1 MQPAR
6 NPLRLFRLTPST
18 ALEYIA
24 WWLAALLFLASCTAP
39 TQPVE
44 TPFPDDYLPTAVA
57 LTIQA
62 GSFTSNTTTTPAPIT
77 SPILAATEIPAT
89 PTKTASASIQPA
101 ETTTPGS
108 FPSSTRNPSRTP
120 SPTPTPEIPIAIIQ
134 ILSPGPASLVVS
146 PIKTNLYMIP
156 GDRGTVIV
164 ELFGEDSR
172 LLVRKVLSY
181 TPGSRARIAVDLE
194 FEIPVVAEAGRL
206 VISTEDNDSRVSAL
220 ASVDLILLSLGNEEI
235 NPAGDQLESIIIR
248 EPSSNMLIQG
258 GSLMVSGIAHPS
270 GDSPL
275 IIQLLKAD
283 GSPAGPSRMV
293 DVTALPDNSGYGMFT
308 AEVPYTITRT
318 TRVRLV
324 IYERAGRL
332 PGITHLSSIEVL
344 LTP

>member
-1 MQPAR
+1 
-6 NPLRLFRLTPST
+6 
-18 ALEYIA
+18 
-24 WWLAALLFLASCTAP
+24 
-39 TQPVE
+39 
-44 TPFPDDYLPTAVA
+44 
-57 LTIQA
+57 
-62 GSFTSNTTTTPAPIT
+62 
-77 SPILAATEIPAT
+77 
-89 PTKTASASIQPA
+89 
-101 ETTTPGS
+101 
-108 FPSSTRNPSRTP
+108 
-120 SPTPTPEIPIAIIQ
+120 
-134 ILSPGPASLVVS
+134 
-146 PIKTNLYMIP
+146 MIP

-258 GSLMVSGIAHPS
+258 GSLMVSGLAHPS